1 MPISGTPTPS
11 FSRPPLVEVALGVEF
26 SPVSGFGAVA
36 LVKLAD
42 RLHGRYPIVQEYSPL
57 PPNPPIGLDDQ
68 IGGGLV
74 VSMGAPSI
82 RLWLLSQEQDQ
93 LLQVQRDRLI
103 LNWRAG
109 TINNSYPRYHDA
121 LRPAFAREYRGLLS
135 FLMDAGRPTLSL
147 VGVEVT
153 YVNVLSRFRRRI
165 PRHWRN
171 SPFTATVRRSFR
183 RPANDAPATTMGMDR
198 SRRSCIHPQ
207 SGCSAAD
214 QPRVR
219 DWNDAPAAAPR

>member
-74 VSMGAPSI
+74 VSMGAVNSI
-82 RLWLLSQEQDQ
+82 
-93 LLQVQRDRLI
+93 VVI
-103 LNWRAG
+103 VAG
-109 TINNSYPRYHDA
+109 ARST
-121 LRPAFAREYRGLLS
+121 FAGSAGPVDTEL
-135 FLMDAGRPTLSL
+135 AGR
-147 VGVEVT
+147 
-153 YVNVLSRFRRRI
+153 
-165 PRHWRN
+165 
-171 SPFTATVRRSFR
+171 
-183 RPANDAPATTMGMDR
+183 
-198 SRRSCIHPQ
+198 
-207 SGCSAAD
+207 D
-214 QPRVR
+214 Q
-219 DWNDAPAAAPR
+219 